1 MWVGACKWGE
11 IGALVREG
19 LRYLGVR
26 RVRGISAEKRDRVG
40 IPVGKGAPRTIQASD
55 LHGKPKEIQT
65 IAGYAPEQRLPHR

>member
-1 MWVGACKWGE
+1 MWVGACEWGE

-26 RVRGISAEKRDRVG
+26 GVRGIFTEKRDRLG

-55 LHGKPKEIQT
+55 LHGKPKEIKT
-65 IAGYAPEQRLPHR
+65 IAGYTLKQCLQHR